1 MNLSSFPVFTREN
14 KKIEDPRKCF
24 FCKTRRKR
32 NMFLVS
38 EDAIGNPELP
48 EGMGLNAICKAIKYR
63 EEYKRM
69 RRIYWVC
76 LRCFYIAPRDNRKYR
91 SLQEKKEVN
100 LMKKLF
106 CIFLFDLLFAMFFSE
121 TCYLHGTRR
130 GRRTPL

>member
-1 MNLSSFPVFTREN
+1 MNLSSILVFIREN

-32 NMFLVS
+32 NLFLVS

-48 EGMGLNAICKAIKYR
+48 EGMGLNAICRAIKYR

-76 LRCFYIAPRDNRKYR
+76 LRCFYIAPGDNRRYR

-100 LMKKLF
+100 WMKKLF
-106 CIFLFDLLFAMFFSE
+106 FFFLVDLLSALFFSRLVV
-121 TCYLHGTRR
+121 TIFFDA
-130 GRRTPL
+130 